1 MNNNEQGNQSWFSC
15 DSSGLSA
22 TTFVVNG
29 TRENEIGWGRNNQF
43 PTTTTSSLFISR
55 SIANSLS
62 LQENDSVFLEVVM
75 EYYLIILFLLVH
87 RFFIHPIVLLI
98 GMISISFLSST
109 NEQIKEWHSLYDE
122 MRINN

>member
-1 MNNNEQGNQSWFSC
+1 MNS
-15 DSSGLSA
+15 
-22 TTFVVNG
+22 

-43 PTTTTSSLFISR
+43 PTSTSSSLFISR

-62 LQENDSVFLEVVM
+62 LQEKDSVFLEVVM